1 MRWGVLRHRPFALLF
16 AGQAISS
23 LGDRL
28 VPVALAFAVL
38 GITGS
43 VTDLGIVLA
52 AQTLPLLLLVLVGG
66 VWADRLPRQRV
77 MLASDAVRAGAQGLS
92 AAIVLSGSARIWE
105 LAALQ
110 AIYGSAEAFFGP
122 ASRVVVAQT
131 VDREELQQANAL
143 IGLSAELTSVLG
155 PALAGV
161 IVVAASPG
169 WALAI
174 DAATFVVSA
183 ICLALLRVKPVIAE
197 ARKSTFAELRA
208 GWRTFRSR
216 TWLWATVLFFTLFI
230 GFVYAPWQVL
240 APQISR
246 TSLGGAGAWAAINAS
261 LGLGSIGGALLGLRW
276 RPRHPLRAAL
286 LLFLVGGPALYAL
299 VAAHAPLPV
308 ILAVAVIDGS
318 SGTVFNTLWY
328 TAIQREISP
337 DEQSR
342 VISWDYLGT
351 LAIQPLGLAL
361 AGPIAAAIGVS
372 EALYVAAGVWV
383 VLLAGVLAVPAV
395 RNFTSNP
402 ALAAP
407 VEGSPQQSGG

>member
-1 MRWGVLRHRPFALLF
+1 MRTSFDIFAELLGAVLEAVGLLLHLVGERAGVVVLKPSATGYPFTLATMRWGVLRHRPFALLF
-16 AGQAISS
+16 TGQAISS

-38 GITGS
+38 DITGS
-43 VTDLGIVLA
+43 VTDLGLVLA

-77 MLASDAVRAGAQGLS
+77 MLVSDAVRAAAQGLS

-122 ASRVVVAQT
+122 ASRVVAAQT
-131 VDREELQQANAL
+131 VDQDELQQANAL

-183 ICLALLRVKPVIAE
+183 ICLALLRIKLVVVAE
-197 ARKSTFAELRA
+197 RKSTLAELRA

-230 GFVYAPWQVL
+230 GFVFAPWQVL
-240 APQISR
+240 APQISLR
-246 TSLGGAGAWAAINAS
+246 RWAAPAPGRQS
-261 LGLGSIGGALLGLRW
+261 TRRSD
-276 RPRHPLRAAL
+276 RARS
-286 LLFLVGGPALYAL
+286 
-299 VAAHAPLPV
+299 AAPW
-308 ILAVAVIDGS
+308 
-318 SGTVFNTLWY
+318 SGC
-328 TAIQREISP
+328 
-337 DEQSR
+337 D
-342 VISWDYLGT
+342 
-351 LAIQPLGLAL
+351 
-361 AGPIAAAIGVS
+361 
-372 EALYVAAGVWV
+372 
-383 VLLAGVLAVPAV
+383 GVLAV
-395 RNFTSNP
+395 RC
-402 ALAAP
+402 AP
-407 VEGSPQQSGG
+407 PSDCSSSEGRRCTRWSPPTPRCRRSSPSR